1 MSTFEKIEK
10 EFKEAMKA
18 RDELG
23 LSVLRL
29 MRSELKNKQIE
40 LGKELDEKE
49 VQAVLKGMIKQY
61 LDALSDFSNAGRQ
74 DLVERQQAEIDVV
87 RAYLPPALPKE
98 DLEKIVQDALTASGE
113 MQDALTASGEKDFG
127 KAMGAAMKAVDG
139 RADGGDV
146 REIVQRLISR

>member
-1 MSTFEKIEK
+1 MSTVEKIDK

-18 RDELG
+18 KDEQR

-29 MRSELKNKQIE
+29 MRSEIKNKQIE

-49 VQAVLKGMIKQY
+49 VQAVLKKMIKQY
-61 LDALSDFSNAGRQ
+61 TDALSDFANAGRQ
-74 DLVERQQAEIDVV
+74 DLVEKQQAEIDVV
-87 RAYLPPALPKE
+87 SGYLPPAIPKE
-98 DLEKIVQDALTASGE
+98 ELEKIVKDALAASGE
-113 MQDALTASGEKDFG
+113 SDFG
-127 KAMGAAMKAVDG
+127 KAMSVVMKAVDG

>member
-1 MSTFEKIEK
+1 MSTLEKLEK

-18 RDELG
+18 KDERR

-61 LDALSDFSNAGRQ
+61 LDALSDFSSAGRQ
-74 DLVERQQAEIDVV
+74 DLVEKQQAEIDVV
-87 RAYLPPALPKE
+87 RGYLPPALPKE
-98 DLEKIVQDALTASGE
+98 ELEKIVQDAL
-113 MQDALTASGEKDFG
+113 DASGEKDFG
-127 KAMGAAMKAVDG
+127 KAMGVAMKAVDG

>member
-113 MQDALTASGEKDFG
+113 KDFG